1 MTTVDASPLAAH
13 YERHI
18 TQAAPFLE
26 TAGADVFLIPPG
38 DGSDLDHCAALDALV
53 CRGALTD
60 YRYIGAQPQP
70 AILAIR
76 SRYCGPRGAE
86 PGAS

>member
-1 MTTVDASPLAAH
+1 MTTVDASPIVAR

-18 TQAAPFLE
+18 TQMVPFLE
-26 TAGADVFLIPPG
+26 TAGADVYLIQPG

-76 SRYCGPRGAE
+76 SRSCGPLGAE